1 MRYFALACDYD
12 GTLADEGIVSPT
24 TLAAVQRLK
33 DSGRKP
39 ILVTGRQLADLIQV
53 FPDHAIFDRIVADNG
68 AVLYSPASRATKI
81 LGEPPL
87 PGFLEALRRRGV
99 PFTVGQVI
107 VATVEPYDVAV
118 LQVIKELGLEL
129 HVIYNKGSV
138 MILPSGLNKS
148 TGLLAALSEL
158 GVPSRQTVGIGDG
171 AARVIHKP
179 FLHGSPL
186 GGEAAAFGIRELPNL
201 KFMDSL
207 LAMFELAL
215 SFDRAALFADCPIVF
230 RTELRFEL
238 FGTLL
243 QNNERGKYDGGER
256 DAEQHPCCWCHLKS
270 PPPATGS

>member
-68 AVLYSPASRATKI
+68 AVLYSPASCATKI
-81 LGEPPL
+81 LGEPP
-87 PGFLEALRRRGV
+87 PPAFLEALSRRGV
-99 PFTVGQVI
+99 PFTVGHVI
-107 VATVEPYDVAV
+107 VATIEPYDAAV
-118 LQVIKELGLEL
+118 LQVIKDQGLEL

-158 GVPSRQTVGIGDG
+158 GVPPHRTVGVGDG
-171 AARVIHKP
+171 ENDH
-179 FLHGSPL
+179 
-186 GGEAAAFGIRELPNL
+186 
-201 KFMDSL
+201 SL
-207 LAMFELAL
+207 LHACGLGVAVANAVPSLKEEADWVTRQESGKGVEELIGRL
-215 SFDRAALFADCPIVF
+215 LRNDLGPRIDR
-230 RTELRFEL
+230 T
-238 FGTLL
+238 
-243 QNNERGKYDGGER
+243 
-256 DAEQHPCCWCHLKS
+256 
-270 PPPATGS
+270 